1 MDPRI
6 KRCFSQV
13 VFPDKIGDISYYEK
27 ISVYP
32 YGNIIL
38 RKIPMRTYLDRSLL
52 FDETEIPEFCW
63 NRSYLPYSRLYGFR
77 ICKADV
83 IYILAYEHRT
93 GKPVIAACYAGIACD
108 FLF

>member
-13 VFPDKIGDISYYEK
+13 VFPDQISNISYYEK

-38 RKIPMRTYLDRSLL
+38 RKIPMWAYLDRSLL
-52 FDETEIPEFCW
+52 FDETEISEFCR
-63 NRSYLPYSRLYGFR
+63 NRPYLPYSRPYGLR

-83 IYILAYEHRT
+83 IYVLTYEGRI